1 MVSIVEMDDGCL
13 MAGDRRYT
21 VEPNGN
27 CGDGIYT
34 YDCYLMKCDIE
45 GNVIWDKEFGGSCND
60 KMVKV
65 LHNSIDNGFT
75 AFTNSKSMDG
85 DVESFANLGVIGND
99 EGNIWM
105 FHVDA
110 EGHLLWEYCIGS
122 QLGLWE
128 EIRDVVAVGD
138 GEYAIVGINTWF
150 NGVSSGLVNCS
161 NNLLLPNSGSN
172 IWALH
177 VTDIY
182 DYDGIGEP
190 SIIDRINLTPNPTTG
205 MVTITGENLRQ
216 AEVVNMLGQQVL
228 STQGE
233 GNTLRIDMATLPV
246 GVYFVTVTDTEGR
259 KCVRKVVRE

>member
-1 MVSIVEMDDGCL
+1 
-13 MAGDRRYT
+13 
-21 VEPNGN
+21 
-27 CGDGIYT
+27 
-34 YDCYLMKCDIE
+34 
-45 GNVIWDKEFGGSCND
+45 
-60 KMVKV
+60 
-65 LHNSIDNGFT
+65 
-75 AFTNSKSMDG
+75 
-85 DVESFANLGVIGND
+85 VIGND

-172 IWALH
+172 IWVLQ

-182 DYDGIGEP
+182 DYDAILEV
-190 SIIDRINLTPNPTTG
+190 SIDDEITLSPNPTTG
-205 MVTITGENLRQ
+205 QVNVQGKNIIT
-216 AEVVNMLGQQVL
+216 AEMFNTLGQHVATVMGKGEWLTLDL
-228 STQGE
+228 S
-233 GNTLRIDMATLPV
+233 RLPS
-246 GVYFVTVTDTEGR
+246 GVYFVKTTDEEGR
-259 KCVRKVVRE
+259 KRVRTVLKE